1 MDPLQDAIAQLR
13 EVFARYPVRAVL
25 EGCPHCRGDVSAD
38 HPDLFA
44 LSLRLGNTVGT
55 HDDLKSFL
63 PTLFAELVTSGELDE
78 TVVVGR
84 LDGWR
89 EWPEDEREAVAGFLL
104 ASWSALLARY
114 PAQLGSFRDAAGF
127 LLAVQPMVATLEK
140 FLQVWERTRTRPADR
155 HLADTVDH
163 WVHSGRE
170 LSPYVVAWLHRPHI
184 RTRLYLAFS
193 ADPAAADADL
203 FARAFDFLGTG

>member
-1 MDPLQDAIAQLR
+1 MDPVQDALAHLR

-25 EGCPHCRGDVSAD
+25 EGCPHCRGDVSTA

-55 HDDLKSFL
+55 HEDLKSFL
-63 PTLFAELVTSGELDE
+63 PALFAELVSSGKLDE
-78 TVVVGR
+78 TIVVGR

-89 EWPEDEREAVAGFLL
+89 EWPEDEQEAVDAFLL
-104 ASWSALLARY
+104 ACWSALLRRH
-114 PAQLGSFRDAAGF
+114 PAQLGSFYHAADF
-127 LLAVQPMVATLEK
+127 LLAVQQVYSTVER
-140 FLQVWERTRTRPADR
+140 FLRVWEVTRTRPADR
-155 HLADTVDH
+155 HLADAVEH
-163 WVHSGRE
+163 WVYSDRAF
-170 LSPYVVAWLHRPHI
+170 SPFVVAWLHRPHI

-193 ADPAAADADL
+193 VDPAAVDADA